1 MRFQAAIIALSAII
15 YSGVASAMPAT
26 LTTDVNRICV
36 VCPPSIVFGGRSQFL
51 DLAREDEGN
60 TIQCK

>member
-1 MRFQAAIIALSAII
+1 MRFQAAIIALSAIV
-15 YSGVASAMPAT
+15 YSEITFAMPAT
-26 LTTDVNRICV
+26 LTTDVNRMCV